1 MDLGL
6 QGRTAIVGGSSAGI
20 GLEVARS
27 LVREGC
33 NVALFA
39 RGSDGLDSAL
49 TELGAD
55 RAIAV
60 AGDATSTTDL
70 ERLVR
75 LTAERFGGIDIVVNN
90 TGGAKGG
97 RFADLDD
104 TDWLAG
110 FELTMMSAVRLT
122 RLALPLLRTSGQ
134 GRIVNITSFT
144 VDRPEETLL
153 LSNAIRPGVDGWA
166 RSLARQEAPNGITVN
181 SVGPGFI
188 GTERL
193 HYFFSLSDDPARA
206 MGDTEARIPM
216 GRLGTPGELADAVT
230 FLASARASYITGHS
244 VYVDGGL
251 LA

>member
-6 QGRTAIVGGSSAGI
+6 RGRTAIVGGSSSGI

-39 RGSDGLDSAL
+39 RGSEGLDAAVA
-49 TELGAD
+49 ELGAD

-75 LTAERFGGIDIVVNN
+75 VTAERFGGIDIVVNN

-97 RFADLDD
+97 RFGDLDD
-104 TDWLAG
+104 ADWLAG
-110 FELTMMSAVRLT
+110 FELTLMSAVRLT

-166 RSLARQEAPNGITVN
+166 RSLARQEASNGITVN

-206 MGDTEARIPM
+206 TGDTEARIPM
-216 GRLGTPGELADAVT
+216 GRLGTPEEIADAVT
-230 FLASARASYITGHS
+230 FLASARASYITGQT

-251 LA
+251 LS

>member
-1 MDLGL
+1 M
-6 QGRTAIVGGSSAGI
+6 QGRTAVVGGSSSGI
-20 GLEVARS
+20 GLAVARS

-39 RGSDGLDSAL
+39 RGAERLDAAVA
-49 TELGAD
+49 EFGAD

-60 AGDATSTTDL
+60 AGDATSTDDL
-70 ERLVR
+70 ARLVR
-75 LTAERFGGIDIVVNN
+75 LTHERFGGLDILVNN

-97 RFADLDD
+97 RFADLQDG
-104 TDWLAG
+104 DWLAG

-122 RLALPLLRTSGQ
+122 RLALPLLRDSGQ

-153 LSNAIRPGVDGWA
+153 LSNAIRPGVNGWA

-193 HYFFSLSDDPARA
+193 QHYFSLSDDPERA
-206 MGDTEARIPM
+206 IGDSQARIPV
-216 GRLGTPGELADAVT
+216 GRLGRPEEVADAVA
-230 FLASARASYITGHS
+230 FLCSSRAAYITGHT

-251 LA
+251 LT

>member
-6 QGRTAIVGGSSAGI
+6 RGRTAVVGGSSSGI
-20 GLEVARS
+20 GLAVARS
-27 LVREGC
+27 LIQEGC

-39 RGSDGLDSAL
+39 RGTERLDAAL
-49 TELGAD
+49 AEFGTE
-55 RAIAV
+55 RAITV
-60 AGDATSTTDL
+60 SGDATSPDDL

-75 LTAERFGGIDIVVNN
+75 LTHERFGGLDILVNN

-97 RFADLDD
+97 RFADLEDA
-104 TDWLAG
+104 DWLAG

-122 RLALPLLRTSGQ
+122 RLALPLLRDSGQ
-134 GRIVNITSFT
+134 GRIVNITSYT
-144 VDRPEETLL
+144 VDRPDESLL
-153 LSNAIRPGVDGWA
+153 LSNAIRPGVNGWA

-193 HYFFSLSDDPARA
+193 QQYFSLSDDPERA
-206 MGDTEARIPM
+206 IGDTQTRIPA
-216 GRLGTPGELADAVT
+216 GRLGRPEEVADAVA
-230 FLASARASYITGHS
+230 FLSSTRAAYITGHTI
-244 VYVDGGL
+244 YVDGGL